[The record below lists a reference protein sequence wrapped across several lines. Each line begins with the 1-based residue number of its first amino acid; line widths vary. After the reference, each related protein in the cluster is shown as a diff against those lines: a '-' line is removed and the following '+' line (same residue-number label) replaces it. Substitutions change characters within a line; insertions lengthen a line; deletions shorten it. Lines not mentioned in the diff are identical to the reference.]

1 VSEAGAVSAT
11 NGGNGAAGSS
21 PGAGGLS
28 PEVRNVAI
36 VVIVGAI
43 MSILDTT
50 IVNVA
55 LESLSRDLHSSLA
68 DIQWVATGYMLAL
81 AAVIPVSGWA
91 AEKVGARR
99 LWIASVVLFT
109 LGSALCG
116 AAWSTGSLVAFR
128 VLQGLGGG
136 MIMPIGQMVL
146 ARAAGPQQM
155 GRVMGVIG
163 VPMILAPVFGPT
175 LGGLLLEHLG
185 WRWIFYVN
193 LPIGIIGVILA
204 LRLLPAVQSREAPPF
219 DKVGF
224 ALLATGVPLLVYG
237 LAEIGQ
243 QGGMGAGSLGPMVA
257 GIVLIA
263 AFVLHALR
271 TTTPLVNVRLFANR
285 AFSAASMTTF
295 ALGAGLF
302 GAMIIMPLY
311 FQIVRGEDAVHTGLL
326 LIPQGVGAAIAM
338 PLAGRAADRIGG
350 GRVAVA
356 GLLATLVATLPF
368 ALIGAHTSYWLIGTA
383 MIARGFG
390 IGMTM
395 MPAMSAAYAS
405 LRPSDIAHATPQL
418 NVLQRVGGS
427 IGTAILTVVLQ
438 NGISDRVAAA
448 GRTAPDVIAPAF
460 SNTYWWVFAVTA
472 VALLPALLLARV
484 EGRRRGR
491 PAAPPETTL
500 EPVGA

>member
-1 VSEAGAVSAT
+1 MNPT
-11 NGGNGAAGSS
+11 AAS
-21 PGAGGLS
+21 PDRIS
-28 PEVRNVAI
+28 PHVWRISI
-36 VVIVGAI
+36 VVIIGAI

-55 LESLSRDLHSSLA
+55 LNSLSKDLHSSLSS
-68 DIQWVATGYMLAL
+68 IQWVATGYMLAL

-99 LWIASVVLFT
+99 LWIISVVLFT
-109 LGSALCG
+109 LGSALSG
-116 AAWSTGSLVAFR
+116 LAWSAGSLIAFR

-136 MIMPIGQMVL
+136 MVMPIGQMVL

-193 LPIGIIGVILA
+193 LPIGAIGVALA
-204 LRLLPAVQSREAPPF
+204 LRLLPAVEKRAAPAF

-224 ALLATGVPLLVYG
+224 ALLATGVPLLTYG

-243 QGGMGAGSLGPMVA
+243 LGGISHPGSFGPILAGL
-257 GIVLIA
+257 VLIVS
-263 AFVLHALR
+263 FVAHALR
-271 TTTPLVNVRLFANR
+271 VPEPLLNVRLFANR
-285 AFSAASMTTF
+285 AFRAASLTTF

-311 FQIVRGEDAVHTGLL
+311 FQLVRGEDAVHTGLL

-338 PLAGRAADRIGG
+338 PFAGRAADRIGG
-350 GRVAVA
+350 GRIAVA
-356 GLLATLVATLPF
+356 GLLVTLVSTVPF
-368 ALIGAHTSYWLIGTA
+368 ATIGAGTSYWLIGGA
-383 MIARGFG
+383 MVLRGFG

-395 MPAMSAAYAS
+395 MPAMSAAYSA

-418 NVLQRVGGS
+418 NVIQRVGGS

-438 NGISDRVAAA
+438 NGITHEVSTVGRGSTPAERVGAIA
-448 GRTAPDVIAPAF
+448 TAFAQ
-460 SNTYWWVFAVTA
+460 TYWWVFAVTA
-472 VALLPALLLARV
+472 VALLPAVMLARV
-484 EGRRRGR
+484 ESRRRSR
-491 PAAPPETTL
+491 PGSAPAEATL
-500 EPVGA
+500 EPVGV

>member
-1 VSEAGAVSAT
+1 MSTSAPDRI
-11 NGGNGAAGSS
+11 S
-21 PGAGGLS
+21 PHVWRISL
-28 PEVRNVAI
+28 

-55 LESLSRDLHSSLA
+55 LDSLSKDLHSSLS

-99 LWIASVVLFT
+99 LWIGSVVLFT

-116 AAWSTGSLVAFR
+116 LAWSTGSLVAFR

-193 LPIGIIGVILA
+193 LPIGIVGVAMA
-204 LRLLPAVQSREAPPF
+204 LRLLPTVQSRDVPAF

-243 QGGMGAGSLGPMVA
+243 MGGITHAGALGPILA
-257 GIVLIA
+257 GLALIG

-271 TTTPLVNVRLFANR
+271 DTAPLLNVRLFANR
-285 AFSAASMTTF
+285 AFSAASVTTF

-326 LIPQGVGAAIAM
+326 LIPQGIGAAIAM
-338 PLAGRAADRIGG
+338 PLAGRAADRVGG
-350 GRVAVA
+350 GRVAIA
-356 GLLATLVATLPF
+356 GLLATMVATLPF
-368 ALIGAHTSYWLIGTA
+368 ALIGAHTSYLLIGAA
-383 MIARGFG
+383 MVARGFG

-395 MPAMSAAYAS
+395 MPAMSAAYAA
-405 LRPSDIAHATPQL
+405 LTPADIAHATPQL
-418 NVLQRVGGS
+418 NVIQRVGGS
-427 IGTAILTVVLQ
+427 IGTALLTVVLQ
-438 NGISDRVAAA
+438 NGINHRLAAA
-448 GRTAPDVIAPAF
+448 GRGASSAVVAPAF
-460 SNTYWWVFAVTA
+460 AATYWWVFAVTA
-472 VALLPALLLARV
+472 VALLPAVVLARV
-484 EGRRRGR
+484 EGRRRTAT
-491 PAAPPETTL
+491 PVATETTL

>member
-1 VSEAGAVSAT
+1 MSP
-11 NGGNGAAGSS
+11 AAASDRIS
-21 PGAGGLS
+21 PHVWRIS
-28 PEVRNVAI
+28 I
-36 VVIVGAI
+36 VVIIGAI

-55 LESLSRDLHSSLA
+55 LDSLSRDLHTSLSS
-68 DIQWVATGYMLAL
+68 IQWVATGYMLAL

-99 LWIASVVLFT
+99 LWIVSVVLFT

-116 AAWSTGSLVAFR
+116 FAWSSGSLIAFR
-128 VLQGLGGG
+128 VLQGAGGG

-146 ARAAGPQQM
+146 ARAAGPQHM

-175 LGGLLLEHLG
+175 IGGLLLEHLG

-193 LPIGIIGVILA
+193 LPIGVIGVMLA
-204 LRLLPAVQSREAPPF
+204 LRLLPAVERRETRPF
-219 DKVGF
+219 DKLGF

-243 QGGMGAGSLGPMVA
+243 LGGIVHPGAFGPILA
-257 GIVLIA
+257 GIALIA
-263 AFVLHALR
+263 AFVVHALR
-271 TTTPLVNVRLFANR
+271 VEAPLLNVRLFANK
-285 AFSAASMTTF
+285 AFGAASLTTF

-326 LIPQGVGAAIAM
+326 LMPQGLGAAVAM

-350 GRVAVA
+350 GRVAVF
-356 GLLATLVATLPF
+356 GLGVSLLATLPF
-368 ALIGAHTSYWLIGTA
+368 ALIGAHTPYVVIGAA
-383 MIARGFG
+383 MVARGFG

-395 MPAMSAAYAS
+395 MPAMSAAYAA

-418 NVLQRVGGS
+418 NVIQRVGGS

-438 NGISDRVAAA
+438 NGITHQLA
-448 GRTAPDVIAPAF
+448 GLGGSASPAVRSGAIASAF
-460 SNTYWWVFAVTA
+460 ASTYWWVFAVTA
-472 VALLPALLLARV
+472 VALLPAVALARV
-484 EGRRRGR
+484 ESQRRRR
-491 PAAPPETTL
+491 APADVPPEATL
-500 EPVGA
+500 EPVGV

>member
-1 VSEAGAVSAT
+1 MST
-11 NGGNGAAGSS
+11 TRPDRIS
-21 PGAGGLS
+21 PHVWRIS
-28 PEVRNVAI
+28 I

-55 LESLSRDLHSSLA
+55 LNSLSKDLHTSLSG
-68 DIQWVATGYMLAL
+68 IQWVATGYMLAL
-81 AAVIPVSGWA
+81 AAVIPVSGWM
-91 AEKVGARR
+91 AEKVGAKP
-99 LWIASVVLFT
+99 LWIGSVILFT

-116 AAWSTGSLVAFR
+116 LAWSSGSLIFFR
-128 VLQGLGGG
+128 VLQGVGGG
-136 MIMPIGQMVL
+136 MIMPVGQMVL

-163 VPMILAPVFGPT
+163 VPMILAPIFGPT
-175 LGGLLLEHLG
+175 IGGLLLEHLG

-193 LPIGIIGVILA
+193 LPIGVIGVFLA
-204 LRLLPAVQSREAPPF
+204 LRLLPTVERRPAPAF
-219 DKVGF
+219 DRLGF
-224 ALLATGVPLLVYG
+224 AQLAVGVPLVVYG

-243 QGGMGAGSLGPMVA
+243 KGGVAHAAVFLPILAGLALVA
-257 GIVLIA
+257 W
-263 AFVLHALR
+263 FVFHALR
-271 TTTPLVNVRLFANR
+271 IAQPLLNVRLFANR
-285 AFSAASMTTF
+285 AFSAASATTF
-295 ALGAGLF
+295 TLGAGLF

-311 FQIVRGEDAVHTGLL
+311 FQLVRGEDAVHTGLL

-338 PLAGRAADRIGG
+338 PLAGQAADRIGG

-368 ALIGAHTSYWLIGTA
+368 SLIGAHTSYLLIGGA
-383 MIARGFG
+383 MVARGFG

-395 MPAMSAAYAS
+395 MPAMSAAYAA
-405 LRPSDIAHATPQL
+405 LRPEDIGHATPQL

-438 NGISDRVAAA
+438 NGIRHQVASAGPGHPPAIAAA
-448 GRTAPDVIAPAF
+448 F
-460 SNTYWWVFAVTA
+460 SHTYWWVFAATA
-472 VALLPALLLARV
+472 VALIPALVLSRV
-484 EGRRRGR
+484 EPRRAR
-491 PAAPPETTL
+491 PVAVTDTRL

>member
-1 VSEAGAVSAT
+1 MNPT
-11 NGGNGAAGSS
+11 AASS
-21 PGAGGLS
+21 DRIS
-28 PEVRNVAI
+28 PHVWRISI
-36 VVIVGAI
+36 VVIIGAI

-55 LESLSRDLHSSLA
+55 LESLSRDLHTSLSN
-68 DIQWVATGYMLAL
+68 IQWVATGYLLAL

-99 LWIASVVLFT
+99 LWIISVVLFT

-116 AAWSTGSLVAFR
+116 LAWSSGSLIAFR
-128 VLQGLGGG
+128 VLQGIGGG

-175 LGGLLLEHLG
+175 LGGLILEHLG

-193 LPIGIIGVILA
+193 LPIGAIGIALA
-204 LRLLPAVQSREAPPF
+204 LRLLPAVEQRSAPAF

-224 ALLATGVPLLVYG
+224 VQLATGVPLLTYG

-243 QGGMGAGSLGPMVA
+243 LGGITHPGAFGPILA
-257 GIVLIA
+257 GLALIV
-263 AFVLHALR
+263 AFVFHALR
-271 TTTPLVNVRLFANR
+271 VPEPLLNVRLLANR
-285 AFSAASMTTF
+285 AFRAASLTTF

-326 LIPQGVGAAIAM
+326 LIPQGIGAAIAM
-338 PLAGRAADRIGG
+338 PLAGRAADRVGG
-350 GRVAVA
+350 GRVAVV
-356 GLLATLVATLPF
+356 GLLVSLVATIPF
-368 ALIGAHTSYWLIGTA
+368 ATIGASTSYWLIGGA
-383 MIARGFG
+383 MVARGFG

-395 MPAMSAAYAS
+395 MPAMSAAYAA
-405 LRPSDIAHATPQL
+405 LRPSDIRHATPQL
-418 NVLQRVGGS
+418 NVIQRVGGS

-438 NGISDRVAAA
+438 NGITHEVKTVGRGASPAERVGVVA
-448 GRTAPDVIAPAF
+448 TAFAH
-460 SNTYWWVFAVTA
+460 TYWWVFAVTA
-472 VALLPALLLARV
+472 VALLPAVLLARA
-484 EGRRRGR
+484 ESQRRRR
-491 PAAPPETTL
+491 PGSAPAGETAL
-500 EPVGA
+500 EPVGV

>member
-1 VSEAGAVSAT
+1 MST
-11 NGGNGAAGSS
+11 DAAARPDRIS
-21 PGAGGLS
+21 PHVWRIS
-28 PEVRNVAI
+28 I

-285 AFSAASMTTF
+285 AFSAASTTTF

-438 NGISDRVAAA
+438 NGISGRVASA
-448 GRTAPDVIAPAF
+448 GRSAPDVIAPAF
-460 SNTYWWVFAVTA
+460 STTYWWVFAVTA

-484 EGRRRGR
+484 EGRRRTR

>member
-1 VSEAGAVSAT
+1 VSTTAPDRI
-11 NGGNGAAGSS
+11 S
-21 PGAGGLS
+21 PQVWRISL
-28 PEVRNVAI
+28 

-55 LESLSRDLHSSLA
+55 LNSLSKDLHSSLS

-116 AAWSTGSLVAFR
+116 AAWSTGSLVFFR

-193 LPIGIIGVILA
+193 LPIGIIGIAMA
-204 LRLLPAVQSREAPPF
+204 LRLLPAVQSRDVPSF

-237 LAEIGQ
+237 LAEVGQMGGIGHA
-243 QGGMGAGSLGPMVA
+243 GALGPMLA
-257 GIVLIA
+257 GIALIA
-263 AFVLHALR
+263 AFVVHALR
-271 TTTPLVNVRLFANR
+271 VPTPLLNVRLFANR
-285 AFSAASMTTF
+285 AFSAASLTTF

-311 FQIVRGEDAVHTGLL
+311 FQLVRGEDAVHTGLL

-338 PLAGRAADRIGG
+338 PLAGRAADRVGG

-356 GLLATLVATLPF
+356 GLLATMVATLPF
-368 ALIGAHTSYWLIGTA
+368 ALIGAHTSYLLIGAA

-395 MPAMSAAYAS
+395 MPAMSAAYAA
-405 LRPSDIAHATPQL
+405 LTPGDIAHATPQL
-418 NVLQRVGGS
+418 NVIQRVGGS
-427 IGTAILTVVLQ
+427 IGTALLTVVLQ
-438 NGISDRVAAA
+438 NGITHA
-448 GRTAPDVIAPAF
+448 GGGDIAPAF
-460 SNTYWWVFAVTA
+460 AHTYWWVFAVTA
-472 VALLPALLLARV
+472 VALLPALILSRV
-484 EGRRRGR
+484 ERRRSVV
-491 PAAPPETTL
+491 AAPPDGAL